1 MTTSNSNALDLII
14 LIPVFDDWE
23 SAALI
28 VQQLDAQL
36 AGQPVAARVL
46 FLDDSSRAPAPADL
60 VKGPL
65 RSLTAVESL
74 RLRRNLGHQRALS
87 VGLSFVHA
95 EQPCDAVLIMD
106 ADGEDKPEDVP
117 RLIRQFLE
125 EGRSKVIFA
134 QRLRRSEGW
143 VFRFCYR
150 LYRFGH
156 RILTGVPVRVGN
168 FSILSADH
176 VATLAVVSD
185 TWNHYAASVVKS
197 RIAHGFLP
205 TERGRRLAGR
215 SHMDFPAL
223 VLHGLSAISVF
234 AETVSVRL
242 ILGILAIIACLGALL
257 AVALAVRWSQQ
268 LAIPGWAI
276 IGAGLLLLAVM
287 QMLTVALGL
296 SLLIL
301 FNRSNLSF
309 LPLRDYR
316 FFVGKVQSIYA
327 RAS

>member
-1 MTTSNSNALDLII
+1 
-14 LIPVFDDWE
+14 
-23 SAALI
+23 
-28 VQQLDAQL
+28 
-36 AGQPVAARVL
+36 
-46 FLDDSSRAPAPADL
+46 
-60 VKGPL
+60 
-65 RSLTAVESL
+65 
-74 RLRRNLGHQRALS
+74 
-87 VGLSFVHA
+87 
-95 EQPCDAVLIMD
+95 
-106 ADGEDKPEDVP
+106 
-117 RLIRQFLE
+117 
-125 EGRSKVIFA
+125 
-134 QRLRRSEGW
+134 
-143 VFRFCYR
+143 VFRFCYH
-150 LYRFGH
+150 LYRIGH

-205 TERGRRLAGR
+205 TERGTRLAGR

-242 ILGILAIIACLGALL
+242 ILAILTIIVFLAGLL
-257 AVALAVRWSQQ
+257 ATALAVRWGRQ
-268 LAIPGWAI
+268 LAIPSWAI
-276 IGAGLLLLAVM
+276 IGAGLLLVAVM
-287 QMLTVALGL
+287 QMLTVAVGL

-316 FFVGKVQSIYA
+316 FFVGTPQILYA
-327 RAS
+327 RSS

>member
-1 MTTSNSNALDLII
+1 MSNQNALDLVI
-14 LIPVFDDWE
+14 LIPVYDDWD
-23 SAALI
+23 SAAQI

-36 AGQPVAARVL
+36 AGQPVAPRVL
-46 FLDDSSRAPAPADL
+46 FLDDSSRSPAPADL
-60 VKGPL
+60 VKGDL
-65 RSLTAVESL
+65 RSLITVETL
-74 RLRRNLGHQRALS
+74 RLRRNLGHQRAIA
-87 VGLSFVHA
+87 VGLSFVHT
-95 EQPCDAVLIMD
+95 ERPCDAVLIMD

-117 RLIRQFLE
+117 RLIRKFID
-125 EGRSKVIFA
+125 EGKGKVIFA
-134 QRLRRSEGW
+134 QRVRRSEGW
-143 VFRFCYR
+143 LFCVCYH
-150 LYRFGH
+150 LYRIGH

-168 FSILSADH
+168 FSILAADH

-197 RIAHGFLP
+197 RIEHGFLP
-205 TERGRRLAGR
+205 TERGKRLTGR

-242 ILGILAIIACLGALL
+242 ILAIFALIVLLATLLATALAIRSA
-257 AVALAVRWSQQ
+257 RQ
-268 LAIPGWAI
+268 LALPGWAI
-276 IGAGLLLLAVM
+276 IGAGLLLVAVM
-287 QMLTVALGL
+287 QMLTVAVGL

-316 FFVGKVQSIYA
+316 FFIGQPQTLYA
-327 RAS
+327 RSL

>member
-1 MTTSNSNALDLII
+1 MSNSNALDLVI
-14 LIPVFDDWE
+14 LIPVYDDWE

-36 AGQPVAARVL
+36 AGQPVVPRVL
-46 FLDDSSRAPAPADL
+46 LLDDSSHNPAPADL
-60 VKGPL
+60 VKGSL
-65 RSLTAVESL
+65 RSLATVEIL
-74 RLRRNLGHQRALS
+74 RLRRNLGHQRAIA

-95 EQPCDAVLIMD
+95 ERPCDAVLIMD

-117 RLIRQFLE
+117 RLIRKFVE

-143 VFRFCYR
+143 VFRLCYH
-150 LYRFGH
+150 LYRIGH

-168 FSILSADH
+168 FSILCADH

-197 RIAHGFLP
+197 RIEHGFLP
-205 TERGRRLAGR
+205 TERGQRLAGR

-234 AETVSVRL
+234 AETVTVRL
-242 ILGILAIIACLGALL
+242 ILGILAIIVLLGALL
-257 AVALAVRWSQQ
+257 VAALTVRWSQH
-268 LAIPGWAI
+268 LAIPGWVI
-276 IGAGLLLLAVM
+276 IGAGLLLVAVM
-287 QMLTVALGL
+287 QMLTVAVGL

-316 FFVGKVQSIYA
+316 FFVGKLQSIYG
-327 RAS
+327 RSN